1 MKTKTVPGFDTV
13 AGRPLM
19 VMHTFCVSLD
29 GQLQHFTDNNLRATV
44 PPEGWADYCAAYP
57 EAQDIVDE
65 LTKPTEIKPA
75 PVEAGPSIQE
85 QLAAALAKVQELQA
99 AQQPA

>member
-19 VMHTFCVSLD
+19 VMHTFSISAD
-29 GQLQHFTDNNLRATV
+29 HQLQHFTDGNLRATV
-44 PPEGWADYCAAYP
+44 PPESWADYCAAYP

-65 LTKPTEIKPA
+65 LTKPTEVQPA
-75 PVEAGPSIQE
+75 DPVEVGPTVQE
-85 QLAAALAKVQELQA
+85 QLEAALAKVQQLQA
-99 AQQPA
+99 